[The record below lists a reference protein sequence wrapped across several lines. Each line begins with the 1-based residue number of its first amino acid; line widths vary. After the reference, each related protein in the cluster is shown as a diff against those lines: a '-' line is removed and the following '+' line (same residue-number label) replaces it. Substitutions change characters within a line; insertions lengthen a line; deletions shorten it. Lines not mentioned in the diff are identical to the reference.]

1 MLFSADTSP
10 KLSDLMNKVAAKLSE
25 KKFKAFAVQLGLE
38 YECVREIQKEN
49 ADNITDAFMA
59 VFHEWRVQQKT
70 PYTWGTVVSALSSDI
85 LKETQ
90 LAQTLSKTFIKS

>member
-1 MLFSADTSP
+1 MFFSVDTSP
-10 KLSDLMNKVAAKLSE
+10 KLSDLMNKVAANLSE
-25 KKFKAFAVQLGLE
+25 RKFKALAVQLGLE
-38 YECVREIQKEN
+38 YACVREIQKEN